1 MFQKFEFGR
10 SKFDFIYFQNTL
22 IKMFEIVRKYFSII
36 IAVDGSFTSIYI
48 IGREARVISMR
59 NERANDLRN
68 GL

>member
-1 MFQKFEFGR
+1 MLECFKNSNLLDQ
-10 SKFDFIYFQNTL
+10 SSIL
-22 IKMFEIVRKYFSII
+22 SIKMFEIVRKYFSII

-59 NERANDLRN
+59 NERANDPRN